1 MEVATTAAPAMDTVA
16 AQGSAEDMSS
26 GRPVSAETKEVAS
39 MAATVALMEATMA
52 ASMEVITGVA
62 TEAMGTREA
71 ASTAG
76 TSSAIWL
83 KMVTEAIPILE
94 TPRMVTTRVAVP
106 VARTETLAT
115 EVTKVAKMVLEATEV
130 PVMAGAPASMEAI
143 ANARPTPAMVVT
155 KEEAQGPVFRPAG
168 PLPAGRSSAMHARP
182 QRTKLP

>member
-1 MEVATTAAPAMDTVA
+1 
-16 AQGSAEDMSS
+16 
-26 GRPVSAETKEVAS
+26 
-39 MAATVALMEATMA
+39 MA

-94 TPRMVTTRVAVP
+94 TPGMVTTRVAVP
-106 VARTETLAT
+106 VARTEAETLAT
-115 EVTKVAKMVLEATEV
+115 EVTKVAKMVPEAMEA
-130 PVMAGAPASMEAI
+130 PVMVGAPASMEAI
-143 ANARPTPAMVVT
+143 ANARPTPAMVET